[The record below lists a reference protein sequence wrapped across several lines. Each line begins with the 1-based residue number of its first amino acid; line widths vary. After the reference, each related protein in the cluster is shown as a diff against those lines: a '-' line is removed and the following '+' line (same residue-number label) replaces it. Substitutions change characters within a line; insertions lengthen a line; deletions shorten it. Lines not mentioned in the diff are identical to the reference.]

1 MSHTFVPASSPS
13 TGKTA
18 PCLSPKW
25 KVSGEPH
32 LGSSVQPG
40 GSVKGRKREI
50 CSGVDGQNSPQ
61 KSSGCFEE
69 QPLSAQSSGEIRGK
83 CEVLLQMNKA
93 IG

>member
-1 MSHTFVPASSPS
+1 M
-13 TGKTA
+13 
-18 PCLSPKW
+18 
-25 KVSGEPH
+25 
-32 LGSSVQPG
+32 
-40 GSVKGRKREI
+40 KGRKREI